1 MTGLLWTWGAWILG
15 IAGIGGVVAAV
26 VLLGPGLP
34 VLGALGGLVGS
45 ALRWAATRIAEGL
58 GAIRER
64 PRAAVIV
71 GLALVVGFGL
81 GYLKGHAAA
90 GREHAAYRAKQAEQH
105 KQAEVDSAERVA
117 AAEKAKAEALNA
129 ADWARIGEAEAKRE
143 AERTFRLF
151 AAPNLPALVSVPSL
165 GERVAPEP
173 YVSRPVHPLPALG
186 LARALALA
194 PASAATPRAVRP
206 RAPTA
211 SQRPGK
217 RMLAV
222 AHGSPW
228 RVSAERE
235 REPVA
240 DLSIDDLVR
249 RALGSAG

>member
-1 MTGLLWTWGAWILG
+1 MTDLLWTWGAWILG
-15 IAGIGGVVAAV
+15 IAGVGGVIAAL
-26 VLLGPGLP
+26 VLLGPGMP
-34 VLGALGGLVGS
+34 VLGALGGMAGS

-105 KQAEVDSAERVA
+105 KQAEVDSAARVA
-117 AAEKAKAEALNA
+117 AAEKAKDEAMTAKGWSDL
-129 ADWARIGEAEAKRE
+129 ARDEAKRE
-143 AERTFRLF
+143 AARTFRLF
-151 AAPNLPALVSVPSL
+151 AVPNLPALAAIPFDDSA
-165 GERVAPEP
+165 APD
-173 YVSRPVHPLPALG
+173 PLPALG
-186 LARALALA
+186 MARALA
-194 PASAATPRAVRP
+194 PASAAPTPRAVRP

-217 RMLAV
+217 RLTAV